1 MTRTKRTSGF
11 SVNDRRSGENAY
23 MDVKKNGAGRGNW
36 GKALDQTAIDEA
48 CYRAS
53 MPGSKHSGAPKK
65 GGAGKG
71 GWGQPGSEL
80 ENEMHHTAHH
90 PSIDP
95 PSLRAAGIRMRMER

>member
-11 SVNDRRSGENAY
+11 SINDRRSGENAY

-53 MPGSKHSGAPKK
+53 MPGFDTNQSRKIQVQAASGKMP
-65 GGAGKG
+65 
-71 GWGQPGSEL
+71 
-80 ENEMHHTAHH
+80 MV
-90 PSIDP
+90 
-95 PSLRAAGIRMRMER
+95 